1 MDGPSYNGPSGTS
14 DKSNLSRAEQFEYE
28 KKRIIESC
36 FSKREE
42 DGSIYESYI
51 THLRIEEDGAYPAT
65 PPPPNG
71 NSDSKKLRTIIV
83 AVRNTGRVRVHK
95 ARENSNGTFSIG
107 KTWILD
113 DLTAVQS
120 FTGVTPPGPNGEQH
134 KLWAGSTGF
143 TVSIGKSYYWKAN
156 SQKEKQFFI
165 ASLVKIYHKYTGG
178 KLPELVGFDQRERDQ
193 LMGVAKFP
201 RPQPS
206 SATSGL
212 SVSTL
217 QTSRMSQRDLKIAE
231 ESDGDFGK
239 RTPFSSVASPAK
251 RNQIRNK
258 RSSQSSSSADLNML
272 PPSSSRNKNPLP
284 RLSSSQSQ
292 KSFGQTDDGSYF
304 SQRTSKCST
313 DIINPFNRICFNIKI
328 DTDQSL
334 IIDGGFVEAKSHRGS
349 ENNMQMPAPLSL
361 SSDARKMLTPNVGDS
376 RERFSG
382 PIKNVISSSLNS
394 PTLRLEESPRGR
406 KIDRIQPVELNLTSG
421 EPGLVSTSISNI
433 DQVQAE
439 EGRLGIGPMLKAK
452 ADVSGIFSGAA
463 NALNS
468 LKPMVG
474 GAADRFR
481 DLKSKSIEE
490 SDGAIGIISGQGYL
504 RPSSNSS
511 SLLTASTLPEL
522 KISHE
527 NGENLITIDK
537 NPRPDQFK
545 EESNYLVS
553 GDSLPEKSKARAI
566 KKSISPNDLMNKKLA
581 TLGVDPL
588 VLGGRSSDLLNIW
601 DQFGWVGE
609 GIRTKNIDEMK
620 DEVERE
626 LCRIQAGGW
635 LSRLEEED
643 ERIESIRMVFD
654 KVIEECDEY
663 DGLLT
668 LYLVELG
675 TLNED
680 VAYIEAQSQGL
691 QVQTAN
697 QKLLQAELQSL
708 LQTISIS
715 PEQIESLRESSL
727 ESTRGLNDI
736 ETSLVILFK
745 AMLTIDPS
753 LGVSIPRRSED
764 GSLSSGKPGAY
775 GNSEIGSMRVLQE
788 KKDVYKSE
796 ITMFLRRLRQFLQ
809 IKFATA
815 FEQTRLAFEREKS
828 NNLSR
833 VSGRAKLDLGKHDLA
848 RNILWKYSPLM
859 LFTREVDR
867 LEWENLMNIYG
878 QALMPLYQE
887 EFREA
892 VMASR
897 RAARRPTGD
906 ETEALFTSQVE
917 KQSEGLATTAR
928 KLTVMKSQNLAK
940 SLLSQ
945 SGDNSSKLSLDKV
958 QGPEPYEMIEELIS
972 RMTSAMSMEQNFF
985 VEFFH
990 VTSLGLHDF
999 PETVVASS
1007 PEDRRGVDI
1016 KRPRVMDPNRDLAM
1030 LVVQS
1035 MEEIFSFFPKDFQG
1049 LVEWCLQSDPL
1060 QVVGLIAALERKI
1073 PEFEET
1079 NQEYLNRTLQK
1090 LHTQLIGLFIKF
1102 LDDQI
1107 RVIEETKVKIKK
1119 RKGVIGFIRTFPLFA
1134 NALEKKLFGTED
1146 LEIRMT
1152 VNNAYSRVNKAMFE
1166 ALKVIAREN
1175 PTVQISGSDQAEKE
1189 ALNYEIMLMQNMYF
1203 YIEEVD
1209 PRSNPILEEWKNNAS
1224 HEMNEH
1230 MALYLNAAI
1239 RRPLGKLLDFI
1250 ESTENMMI
1258 SRQPGDSVS
1267 KISSM
1272 PSHSKSTF
1280 KKVLSNYDAKEI
1292 RRGIEVLRK
1301 RVEKHFGD
1309 EHDPGMASGSDLAKI
1324 VVQNCEKFYENVEDR
1339 ILTIIRDVYD
1349 GEVVLEWTRSD
1360 ISNAFRK

>member
-1 MDGPSYNGPSGTS
+1 MDGPSYNGPGGTNIR
-14 DKSNLSRAEQFEYE
+14 SNLSRAEQFEYE

-42 DGSIYESYI
+42 DGSIFESYI
-51 THLRIEEDGAYPAT
+51 THLRIEEDGAYTAT

-71 NSDSKKLRTIIV
+71 NSDTKKLRTIIV

-95 ARENSNGTFSIG
+95 ARENANGTFSIG

-143 TVSIGKSYYWKAN
+143 IVSIGKSYYWKAN

-178 KLPELVGFDQRERDQ
+178 KLPELIGFDQRERDQ

-201 RPQPS
+201 RSQLS
-206 SATSGL
+206 SATSGP
-212 SVSTL
+212 SGSAV
-217 QTSRMSQRDLKIAE
+217 QTSRMSQRDLKTAE

-239 RTPFSSVASPAK
+239 RTPFSSGVSPAK

-258 RSSQSSSSADLNML
+258 RGSQSSGSADLNMM
-272 PPSSSRNKNPLP
+272 PPSSSRNKLPLT

-304 SQRTSKCST
+304 SQRPSKCSM
-313 DIINPFNRICFNIKI
+313 DILNPSKRIHINIRV

-334 IIDGGFVEAKSHRGS
+334 VVEESFVEARSRRDS
-349 ENNMQMPAPLSL
+349 ENNMQIPAPLSL

-382 PIKNVISSSLNS
+382 PMKSAISSSLNS
-394 PTLRLEESPRGR
+394 PALRLEESPRSR
-406 KIDRIQPVELNLTSG
+406 KIHKIQPNELNLTPGESG
-421 EPGLVSTSISNI
+421 FASTSTSNV

-439 EGRLGIGPMLKAK
+439 DTRLGLGPMLKAK

-463 NALNS
+463 NAFNS

-490 SDGAIGIISGQGYL
+490 SDGALGIISGQGYL

-511 SLLTASTLPEL
+511 SLLTSSTLPEV

-527 NGENLITIDK
+527 NGESLITHDK
-537 NPRPDQFK
+537 NLQSDKFN
-545 EESNYLVS
+545 EESILAS
-553 GDSLPEKSKARAI
+553 GENLPEKSKARAI
-566 KKSISPNDLMNKKLA
+566 KKSKSPNEIMNKKLA

-588 VLGGRSSDLLNIW
+588 VLGGRSSDLFNIW

-643 ERIESIRMVFD
+643 ERIEAIKMVFD
-654 KVIEECDEY
+654 KVIDECDEF

-680 VAYIEAQSQGL
+680 VAFIEAQSQGL

-753 LGVSIPRRSED
+753 LGVSSPRRSED

-809 IKFATA
+809 IKFAAA
-815 FEQTRLAFEREKS
+815 FEQTRQAFEREKS
-828 NNLSR
+828 SNLSR
-833 VSGRAKLDLGKHDLA
+833 VSGRAKLDFGKHDLA
-848 RNILWKYSPLM
+848 RNVLWKYSPLM

-878 QALMPLYQE
+878 QVLMPLYQE

-928 KLTVMKSQNLAK
+928 KLTVMRSQNLAK

-945 SGDNSSKLSLDKV
+945 SGDNSSKSSLDKG
-958 QGPEPYEMIEELIS
+958 QGLEPYEVIEELIS
-972 RMTSAMSMEQNFF
+972 RMTSVMSMEQNFF

-999 PETVVASS
+999 PETVTASS

-1049 LVEWCLQSDPL
+1049 LVEWSLQSDPL

-1073 PEFEET
+1073 PEYEET

-1146 LEIRMT
+1146 LEIRLT

-1175 PTVQISGSDQAEKE
+1175 PSVQISGSDQAEKE
-1189 ALNYEIMLMQNMYF
+1189 ALNYEIMLMQNMHF

-1209 PRSNPILEEWKNNAS
+1209 PRSNPVLEEWKKNAS
-1224 HEMNEH
+1224 DEMNEH

-1258 SRQPGDSVS
+1258 SRQPGDSVA

-1309 EHDPGMASGSDLAKI
+1309 EHDPGIASGSDLAKI

-1349 GEVVLEWTRSD
+1349 GEVVLEWTRTD

>member
-1 MDGPSYNGPSGTS
+1 MDGPSYNGIGGTS
-14 DKSNLSRAEQFEYE
+14 NKSNLSRAEQFEYE

-42 DGSIYESYI
+42 DGSIFESYI
-51 THLRIEEDGAYPAT
+51 THLRIEEDGAYPST

-71 NSDSKKLRTIIV
+71 NLDSKKQRTIIV
-83 AVRNTGRVRVHK
+83 AVRSTGRVRVHK
-95 ARENSNGTFSIG
+95 ARENANGTFSIG

-113 DLTAVQS
+113 DLAAVQS

-143 TVSIGKSYYWKAN
+143 IVNMGKSYYWKAN

-178 KLPELVGFDQRERDQ
+178 KLPELVGFDQREKDQ

-201 RPQPS
+201 RSQLS
-206 SATSGL
+206 SAASGP
-212 SVSTL
+212 SGPAL
-217 QTSRMSQRDLKIAE
+217 QTSRISQRDLKTGE
-231 ESDGDFGK
+231 ESDGEFGK
-239 RTPFSSVASPAK
+239 RTPISSGASPAK
-251 RNQIRNK
+251 RNQIRIK
-258 RSSQSSSSADLNML
+258 RGSQSSGSADLNML
-272 PPSSSRNKNPLP
+272 PPSSSRNKLPLT

-304 SQRTSKCST
+304 PQRPS
-313 DIINPFNRICFNIKI
+313 
-328 DTDQSL
+328 TDQSL
-334 IIDGGFVEAKSHRGS
+334 VIEEGFVEARSRRDS
-349 ENNMQMPAPLSL
+349 ENNLQMPAPLSL
-361 SSDARKMLTPNVGDS
+361 PSDGRKMLTQNFGDS
-376 RERFSG
+376 RERFSSSM
-382 PIKNVISSSLNS
+382 KNAISSSLKS
-394 PTLRLEESPRGR
+394 PALRLGESPRGQ
-406 KIDRIQPVELNLTSG
+406 KIDRIYSNDLNLTSA
-421 EPGLVSTSISNI
+421 EPGSESTSISNI
-433 DQVQAE
+433 DQEQTE
-439 EGRLGIGPMLKAK
+439 ESRLGLGPILKAK

-463 NALNS
+463 NAFNS

-490 SDGAIGIISGQGYL
+490 SDGTIGVISGQGYL

-511 SLLTASTLPEL
+511 SLLTSSTLPEL
-522 KISHE
+522 KISHDV
-527 NGENLITIDK
+527 GENPVVLDK
-537 NPRPDQFK
+537 NLRSDQFN
-545 EESNYLVS
+545 EESNFLMS
-553 GDSLPEKSKARAI
+553 GNSPPEKSKARAI

-588 VLGGRSSDLLNIW
+588 VLAGRSSDLFNIW

-643 ERIESIRMVFD
+643 ERIESIKLVFD
-654 KVIEECDEY
+654 KVIEECDEF

-675 TLNED
+675 TLNDD

-727 ESTRGLNDI
+727 ESTRGLYDI

-753 LGVSIPRRSED
+753 LGVSSSRRSED

-775 GNSEIGSMRVLQE
+775 GNSEIGSMRILQE

-796 ITMFLRRLRQFLQ
+796 ITIFLRRLRQFLQ
-809 IKFATA
+809 IKFAAA

-833 VSGRAKLDLGKHDLA
+833 VSGRTKLDFGKHDLA

-878 QALMPLYQE
+878 QVLMPLYQD

-892 VMASR
+892 VMTSR
-897 RAARRPTGD
+897 RSARRPTGY

-928 KLTVMKSQNLAK
+928 KLTVMRSQNLAK

-945 SGDNSSKLSLDKV
+945 SADNSSKSSIDKS
-958 QGPEPYEMIEELIS
+958 QGPEPYEMIEELLS
-972 RMTSAMSMEQNFF
+972 RMTSVMSMEQNFF

-999 PETVVASS
+999 PETVAASS
-1007 PEDRRGVDI
+1007 PEERRGVDI
-1016 KRPRVMDPNRDLAM
+1016 KRPRVMDPNRDLAI

-1049 LVEWCLQSDPL
+1049 LVEWCLLSDPL

-1073 PEFEET
+1073 PEYEET

-1119 RKGVIGFIRTFPLFA
+1119 RKGVIGFIKTFPLFA
-1134 NALEKKLFGTED
+1134 NSIEKKLFGVED
-1146 LEIRMT
+1146 LEIRIT

-1166 ALKVIAREN
+1166 ALKIIAREN
-1175 PTVQISGSDQAEKE
+1175 PSVQISGSDQAEKE
-1189 ALNYEIMLMQNMYF
+1189 ALNYEIMLMQNMHF

-1209 PRSNPILEEWKNNAS
+1209 PRSNPILEEWKKNAS
-1224 HEMNEH
+1224 DEMNEH

-1250 ESTENMMI
+1250 ESTENMML

-1292 RRGIEVLRK
+1292 RRGIEILRK

-1349 GEVVLEWTRSD
+1349 GEMVLEWTRTD

>member
-1 MDGPSYNGPSGTS
+1 MDGPSYNGPGGVSN
-14 DKSNLSRAEQFEYE
+14 KSTLSRAEQFDNE

-42 DGSIYESYI
+42 DGSISESYI
-51 THLRIEEDGAYPAT
+51 THIRIEEDGAYPAT
-65 PPPPNG
+65 PSPPNG
-71 NSDSKKLRTIIV
+71 NPDSKKLRTIIV
-83 AVRNTGRVRVHK
+83 AVRKTGRVRVHK
-95 ARENSNGTFSIG
+95 ARENANGTFSIG
-107 KTWILD
+107 KTWVLD

-143 TVSIGKSYYWKAN
+143 IVTLGKSYYWKAN

-178 KLPELVGFDQRERDQ
+178 KLPELICFDQRERDQ
-193 LMGVAKFP
+193 LMGVAKIP
-201 RPQPS
+201 PS
-206 SATSGL
+206 QISSTSGSSGSAL
-212 SVSTL
+212 SP
-217 QTSRMSQRDLKIAE
+217 QTSRKFQRDLGITE
-231 ESDGDFGK
+231 ESDGEYGK
-239 RTPFSSVASPAK
+239 RAPVLSGMSPVK
-251 RNQIRNK
+251 KGQIRTK
-258 RSSQSSSSADLNML
+258 RGSQSSGSADLNML
-272 PPSSSRNKNPLP
+272 PSSSSRNKYSVA
-284 RLSSSQSQ
+284 RLSSNQSQ
-292 KSFGQTDDGSYF
+292 KSFGQIDDGNYF
-304 SQRTSKCST
+304 SQRPNTNQFLDKEGS
-313 DIINPFNRICFNIKI
+313 
-328 DTDQSL
+328 
-334 IIDGGFVEAKSHRGS
+334 FVGTRSRRDS
-349 ENNMQMPAPLSL
+349 ENNMQIPAPLSL
-361 SSDARKMLTPNVGDS
+361 PSDARKFLSQEGDS
-376 RERFSG
+376 REPYPG
-382 PIKNVISSSLNS
+382 PLKSAISASLNNPLLRLEVNLPGLNVERIQLDEMNNVPGETVLVPSSSLNTEKVR
-394 PTLRLEESPRGR
+394 PDE
-406 KIDRIQPVELNLTSG
+406 
-421 EPGLVSTSISNI
+421 TSI
-433 DQVQAE
+433 
-439 EGRLGIGPMLKAK
+439 GLGPILKAK
-452 ADVSGIFSGAA
+452 ADVGGIFSGAA
-463 NALNS
+463 NAFNS
-468 LKPMVG
+468 LKPMVE
-474 GAADRFR
+474 GATERFR
-481 DLKSKSIEE
+481 DLKSKPLED
-490 SDGAIGIISGQGYL
+490 SDVAMVNISGQGFL

-511 SLLTASTLPEL
+511 SLLTSSTLPEL
-522 KISHE
+522 KISLD
-527 NGENLITIDK
+527 NGEDTISQEK
-537 NPRPDQFK
+537 FLLSNRVN
-545 EESNYLVS
+545 EESTSLISVD
-553 GDSLPEKSKARAI
+553 GLPEKSKARTI
-566 KKSISPNDLMNKKLA
+566 KKAKSPNEIMNKKLA

-588 VLGGRSSDLLNIW
+588 IISGRSNDLFNIW
-601 DQFGWVGE
+601 EQFGWVGE

-626 LCRIQAGGW
+626 LCRTQAGGW
-635 LSRLEEED
+635 LNRLEEED
-643 ERIESIRMVFD
+643 ERIEAIKMVFD
-654 KVIEECDEY
+654 KVIEECDEF

-753 LGVSIPRRSED
+753 LGVSSPRRSED
-764 GSLSSGKPGAY
+764 GSLSSGKPGVY

-796 ITMFLRRLRQFLQ
+796 ITIFLRRLKQFLQ
-809 IKFATA
+809 IKFAAA

-833 VSGRAKLDLGKHDLA
+833 VSGRVKLDFGKHDLA

-878 QALMPLYQE
+878 QVLMSLYQE

-892 VMASR
+892 FMASR
-897 RAARRPTGD
+897 RAARKLTGD
-906 ETEALFTSQVE
+906 EVEALFTSQVE

-928 KLTVMKSQNLAK
+928 KLTVMRSQNLAK

-945 SGDNSSKLSLDKV
+945 GGDNNGKSSLDKG
-958 QGPEPYEMIEELIS
+958 QGLEPYEVIEELIS
-972 RMTSAMSMEQNFF
+972 RVTSVMSMEQNFF

-999 PETVVASS
+999 PETVAASS

-1035 MEEIFSFFPKDFQG
+1035 MEEIFSFFSREFQG
-1049 LVEWCLQSDPL
+1049 LVDWSLQLDPL

-1073 PEFEET
+1073 PEYEET

-1119 RKGVIGFIRTFPLFA
+1119 RKGVIGFMKTFPLFA
-1134 NALEKKLFGTED
+1134 NALEKKLLGAED
-1146 LEIRMT
+1146 LEIRST
-1152 VNNAYSRVNKAMFE
+1152 VNNAYSRVSKAMFE
-1166 ALKVIAREN
+1166 ALKVIARES
-1175 PTVQISGSDQAEKE
+1175 PSVQIAGTDQAEKE
-1189 ALNYEIMLMQNMYF
+1189 ALNYEIMLMQNMHY
-1203 YIEEVD
+1203 YLEEVD
-1209 PRSNPILEEWKNNAS
+1209 PRSNPILEEWKKNAS
-1224 HEMNEH
+1224 DEMNEH

-1258 SRQPGDSVS
+1258 SRQPGDSVL

-1292 RRGIEVLRK
+1292 RRGIETLRK

-1309 EHDPGMASGSDLAKI
+1309 EHDPGIASRNDLVRI
-1324 VVQNCEKFYENVEDR
+1324 VIQNCEKFYENVEDR

-1349 GEVVLEWTRSD
+1349 GEIVLEWTRTD
-1360 ISNAFRK
+1360 ISTAFRK